1 MNPFQKLAA
10 KAQSAKFRFKAD
22 VDKGDLIDG
31 EKQTGGLKVMTVV
44 IFVLAAHIVVIGG
57 ITAYNLL
64 KGPPKDTAQTATPA
78 TDGLATDGDKTDGT
92 DKSADAPKPAD
103 ADMAKDGTATKD
115 DGTATTASAPAA
127 NDASSSEAINLAPAT
142 ANGDNSAP
150 DAAATPATQAP
161 AQAVPA
167 SKPMVQA
174 TVPPVAAPAPATAP
188 VAVVGARQS
197 YVVKSG
203 DNLHKIA
210 VTHGMTVAQLKAV
223 NGLKGDMIRVGQKL
237 TVVAKG
243 TPAVAVA
250 QVASTAPAAAPVTP
264 ASAMVSTIAQAT
276 PAAPAV
282 ETTAPAPVSTSAVAA
297 TTSSQSY
304 KVAKGDTL
312 TRIAKQFK
320 TTASAIMAANK
331 LSDPKK
337 LRIGE
342 TLVIPAHAD
351 HREISSQQAVPATL
365 PNQPSANPD
374 LVMNK

>member
-10 KAQSAKFRFKAD
+10 KAQSARFRFKAD

-64 KGPPKDTAQTATPA
+64 KGPPKDTAQTAAPS

-92 DKSADAPKPAD
+92 DKTADAAKPAD
-103 ADMAKDGTATKD
+103 ADTATNATATKD
-115 DGTATTASAPAA
+115 DGTATTASATAPAA

-142 ANGDNSAP
+142 ANGDNGAP
-150 DAAATPATQAP
+150 DAATAPATQAP
-161 AQAVPA
+161 GQAQGAPA
-167 SKPMVQA
+167 SKPLVQA
-174 TVPPVAAPAPATAP
+174 TVPPVAVPAPALAPAP

-210 VTHGMTVAQLKAV
+210 VSHGMTVAQLKAV

-243 TPAVAVA
+243 APAVAVA
-250 QVASTAPAAAPVTP
+250 QAAPAAPATP
-264 ASAMVSTIAQAT
+264 AAAMVATIAQAT
-276 PAAPAV
+276 PATPGM
-282 ETTAPAPVSTSAVAA
+282 TQAPAPALASVPAGQ
-297 TTSSQSY
+297 SSQSY

-342 TLVIPAHAD
+342 TLVIPAHAE

-365 PNQPSANPD
+365 PNQPSTNPD